1 MLEARNKFK
10 LRSLTVDCR
19 AEDADIDVDFDA
31 GQARP
36 VPARPSHGQQPQLNQ
51 KSVFICNGNDAALMT
66 CRSTEHGA
74 KMEPN
79 ELATQIGYMA

>member
-1 MLEARNKFK
+1 MTMLEARNKFK

-36 VPARPSHGQQPQLNQ
+36 GSA
-51 KSVFICNGNDAALMT
+51 KSWPTAAI
-66 CRSTEHGA
+66 
-74 KMEPN
+74 EP
-79 ELATQIGYMA
+79 EKCIYM